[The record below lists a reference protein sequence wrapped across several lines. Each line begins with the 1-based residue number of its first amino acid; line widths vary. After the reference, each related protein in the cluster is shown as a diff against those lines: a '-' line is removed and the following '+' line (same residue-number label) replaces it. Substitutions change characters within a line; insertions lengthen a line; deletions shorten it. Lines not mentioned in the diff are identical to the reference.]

1 MLAAWQG
8 FVSEGGA
15 GACVLPLWCSRGT
28 GEKLEGLLE
37 TLLVESRDSSRVALG
52 ELEPRCKA
60 APDLC
65 GRCAASSSGYVA
77 LRPGSLADHVRDPR
91 ALAVPMGSLELLR
104 IIQEF
109 CESLRITLAFSN
121 FLGGFWLR
129 AALVGPVNLPRKSL
143 AFCVVGA
150 SVCAERAS
158 RRRCGSRTITPTIT
172 RRM

>member
-1 MLAAWQG
+1 MSAGKTPGPASTRLDPEGCVLAAWQG

-37 TLLVESRDSSRVALG
+37 TLLVESRDSSRVDLG
-52 ELEPRCKA
+52 ELELRCKA

-77 LRPGSLADHVRDPR
+77 LRPGSLADHVREPR

-104 IIQEF
+104 I
-109 CESLRITLAFSN
+109 
-121 FLGGFWLR
+121 
-129 AALVGPVNLPRKSL
+129 V
-143 AFCVVGA
+143 
-150 SVCAERAS
+150 
-158 RRRCGSRTITPTIT
+158 
-172 RRM
+172 